1 MNIDG
6 VPEGFELIEELTEDE
21 NISQKNTVVPEGFEE
36 IDLDFKEEVISADD
50 IIEVEEKELVK
61 TPDDIIER
69 NKRWDRGIFLMEE
82 REEYEEYSSKENKE
96 KRKKLEA
103 DEIFNNL
110 ETTLKE
116 TPEEKITEATAK
128 NYFKLDQRPVS
139 IVTDENVEPDFY
151 ENMSYAQYKKEGLL
165 QGFLTKEEAEAF
177 SGGGTKRVGKVYQPI
192 EEYLG
197 PEKFK
202 QYENY
207 EQTGELT
214 PINAQNQAQIEAVKN
229 QSLNEIYKKETQLFL
244 RNVPEDIRELM
255 APFGDDKPYQ
265 SLEDAQKGLD
275 RATEF
280 IKESGKILKNDF
292 DKYQEQAKPYQDAI
306 NEVIKKVNDIEKTIP
321 SGNINDG
328 SSSQIKEYQTLIAEA
343 EKIQNDFNVKGLDNV
358 YDNLLKQQKLYDQQ
372 IQSLIDKSR
381 DVETKGIIEKQ
392 LGLDYSLSAR
402 TAMALEEFFVGG
414 AFNLGS
420 LTNQLLLKGGRF
432 LVDDS
437 NTKIINSIDN
447 YLEFLT
453 KTTRDYNS
461 KLAKKRATTI
471 PDNITLDDIGN
482 ENVNFFD
489 WFGESLANNSPSIV
503 TTFIPG
509 GAALKGGMLIK
520 GATEAG
526 KKIARQKARELATYG
541 TRTAQA
547 IFFVGE
553 SGGRYGDIELQQANA
568 LESLPKLKKQID
580 LESDLDKKK
589 QLQQEYDDLER
600 ISNYSFAQKAFSSF
614 AYGSTAALAETF
626 GSLKIIQDAGSLAR
640 NMGKQEFKIKAYASP
655 LNFAANVS
663 KNAISGIS
671 RNAGRAITIEEAE
684 ETLTQIAHN
693 IIDISV
699 LGENKSMIEGLDKEF
714 FANTAVTSL
723 AIMAPKTM
731 GNTRNM
737 IKNEFTIREEIEQ
750 NEEKVLE
757 LIQLQ
762 EQFSALEAGPERDQL
777 RKRRRELLTELGF
790 ADGMTLNKLNAM
802 TTEEIVEAADL
813 SRQMRQVQG
822 QATKLGATGDLSEAG
837 KKAKQQLE
845 EQYNNLN
852 RKREDL
858 LSKRAKEDRNKIK
871 ETREKLGESFINLNA
886 EYYYGLYDFYKNVAM
901 TLMPKNG
908 KFIKVDTD
916 NVNWRDDL
924 TDLSKEELAQV
935 ETVIESGN
943 NAAAVGNN
951 IIINERV
958 IDAEIAMS
966 GDVGLA
972 GYAAAAPLEE
982 LFHIQNKAKNIVD
995 KDGMLS
1001 EEATKAVDEAIEV
1014 LRNKFELGKIKEK
1027 DYNDLIARFNLYKTG
1042 GRGKV
1047 ILKSGRRG
1055 QATADAEEIMAQ
1067 MNNAVALGLID
1078 LNDIETMP
1086 SLKNFINGISKD
1098 IFGDSSWM
1106 FDLKDANDV
1115 FNFIKNYQSN
1125 IQEGVRLAEPEEE
1138 DDIIKMSEVD
1148 QQQENQ
1154 TIKGIFD
1161 KFTGPAESRKFK
1173 SKEEFKKSPEY
1184 FEALLE
1190 IEQSN
1195 TLDASIRNTVS
1206 QAYLNMN
1213 PDFVQEVKQ
1222 RISDKYQAEY
1232 DASKNSLFGWL
1243 TGKNRAGQTIIQLSA
1258 GDIQAKKGKQP
1269 TTVSTDKKIGGE
1281 DSKTTVAE
1289 TLVSDEISPE
1299 DYADMKLA
1307 QDKLKK
1313 IKPQQSKIADKID
1326 LTDNEINLAKRD
1338 IINFLRKTDRPSMTD
1353 PKKFFK
1359 AFVDY
1364 TTGSGVQP
1372 GGFAKVIYDKL
1383 SLPKDGSLS
1392 TKNRKAFIE
1401 SIAEDLIALNKVDP
1415 AVMRRSK
1422 WTPFYELEIK
1432 NMNPTQMQKA
1442 IDDGRIPSTSNLKSG
1457 LDLFKTLNPSVD
1469 QVVDYLMGIRPD
1481 VLKRKMPKFLGEV
1494 IVKNEFNEIVDNTT
1508 QPVYD
1513 TKGNETDNTVDL
1525 SKSLTQ
1531 EEVTRGAPQVREKIA
1546 RPMGLKFS
1554 AASKAAAARHKLK
1567 HYDLSKKSTKKDV
1580 DRYVADIK
1588 TIVEEFDKM
1597 GMSGMFNANMAK
1609 IRKKLPKDEITID
1622 GVVYKQGLDEY
1633 LRKEISKIPGI
1644 TNTKASKQNNYGK
1657 STPNQTFGGDLDV
1670 IRKKATK
1677 QKIKE
1682 FNDRNSK
1689 MFDDYWKGLNKIL
1702 SKNKELAI
1710 SVYHLLQNSSAER
1723 GNPHSLGALIEAID
1737 NVAKGRAEW
1746 EHAVQN
1752 VVAYNFLFD
1761 AILYK
1766 DVDFNKAFKAVKKN
1780 YILVA
1785 MNKVDE
1791 LKVAKAGY
1799 KIKMPEGWDM
1809 YKNFWWERYLNPQVA
1824 AIEGGIANE
1833 NFKWTGEGENIFKT
1847 HDSAGNKITT
1857 ELSDDIVKSK
1867 DSNIKELS
1875 NDVIKFN
1882 KSMSANEVIGYAK
1895 TVDKALANAR
1905 KLDAPVKKIRVFDF
1919 DDTLAQTKSIVFYT
1933 KADGTEGQLTAE
1945 EFAEK
1950 GADLVDQGAVMDFS
1964 DFNIVRDGKRGPL
1977 FNVAKKIKDARGNE
1991 DLFVLTARAPESQNA
2006 IYEFLK
2012 SEGLEFKRENII
2024 GLGNSTGAAKASWI
2038 VGKAAEGY
2046 NDFYFADDAFGNVE
2060 AVRDVLDQIDVKSKV
2075 QQAKVK
2081 FSKSISAEINKI
2093 IEQKTGIAS
2102 EKRYSRAKAKVR
2114 GASKGNKKFF
2124 IPYSAEDFM
2133 GLLYP
2138 LLSKGKLGDS
2148 QMAWF
2153 KEHLLD
2159 PYGRAIE
2166 NLSRDRIQMMQD
2178 FKVLKKSLDVP
2189 KDLRKTNESGFTNE
2203 QAVRVYLFNKMGH
2216 DIPGLSKTD
2225 LSELVDIVN
2234 SDGKLK
2240 AFADQILSVTKGD
2253 GYVKPDQEWL
2263 AGTITTDLI
2272 DLLNTTKR
2280 QKYLQQS
2287 GFLDNISE
2295 IFNQENL
2302 NKLEAAYGAKYR
2314 EALENILARMK
2325 SGKNRLFS
2333 GSRLSNRALD
2343 YINGSIGTIMFFN
2356 TRSAVLQTI
2365 SSINF
2370 LNWSFNNPIKA
2381 GKAFANQKQY
2391 WKDFKMLM
2399 NSDYLTD
2406 RRNGLKLNINE
2417 NEIANAAATSRN
2429 KARGVINYILQKGY
2443 LPTQFAD
2450 SFAIA
2455 SGGATFYRNRVNDLV
2470 SQGVSLAEAE
2480 KQALSEWRET
2490 AEISQQSSDPSKIS
2504 QQQSSNL
2511 GRVILAFANTPMQY
2525 ARLQKRAIQDLV
2537 NRRGD
2542 AKANVS
2548 KIIYYGVV
2556 QNIIF
2561 NALQQALFGLAFG
2574 DDEED
2579 EKKNKKYHNVANGM
2593 LDSLLRGLGIAG
2605 ATTAVIKN
2613 FLLEIYERSGRK
2625 RPEYVD
2631 AVYKLL
2637 SISPPIGS
2645 KISKIRQAAYQFDSK
2660 KRREEIFEKG
2670 FSIDNPAY
2678 EASAKVISAVTNV
2691 PIDRLFNKA
2700 NNIEAA
2706 LAEDV
2711 ETWQRVAM
2719 LAGWPEWQI
2728 VPKDKKQ
2735 EELPRYPGRKIKRFS
2750 SKIKRPSRKI
2760 KKI

>member
-1 MNIDG
+1 MIENNEFTFEDLVNQTSNKEASIDDAFT
-6 VPEGFELIEELTEDE
+6 FEQLIGEDKIDSKE
-21 NISQKNTVVPEGFEE
+21 EE
-36 IDLDFKEEVISADD
+36 IINSDD
-50 IIEVEEKELVK
+50 IIEVEEKESTK
-61 TPDDIIER
+61 TPDEIIAR

-82 REEYEEYSSKENKE
+82 REAFEEYSSKENKE

-116 TPEEKITEATAK
+116 TPEEKITEETAK

-151 ENMSYAQYKKEGLL
+151 ENISYAQYKKEGLL

-214 PINAQNQAQIEAVKN
+214 PISIQNQAEIQAVKN
-229 QSLNEIYKKETQLFL
+229 QSLNEIYRKETQLFL

-255 APFGDDKPYQ
+255 APFGDDKPYK

-280 IKESGKILKNDF
+280 IKESGKILKSDF

-372 IQSLIDKSR
+372 IQSLINKSR

-392 LGLDYSLSAR
+392 LSLDYSLSAR
-402 TAMALEEFFVGG
+402 TSMALEEFFIGG
-414 AFNLGS
+414 TFNLGS
-420 LTNQLLLKGGRF
+420 LTNQLLLKAGRF

-461 KLAKKRATTI
+461 KLAEKRATTI
-471 PDNITLDDIGN
+471 PDNITLDDIEN

-503 TTFIPG
+503 TTFVPG

-600 ISNYSFAQKAFSSF
+600 ISNYSFAQKAFSSY
-614 AYGSTAALAETF
+614 AYGGTAALAETF
-626 GSLKIIQDAGSLAR
+626 GSLKIINDAGSLAR
-640 NMGKQEFKIKAYASP
+640 NIGKQEFKAEAYKSP

-737 IKNEFTIREEIEQ
+737 IKNEFTIRKEIEQ

-777 RKRRRELLTELGF
+777 RKRRRELLTELAF

-837 KKAKQQLE
+837 KKAKEKLE

-871 ETREKLGESFINLNA
+871 ETRQKLGESFINLNA

-901 TLMPKNG
+901 TLMPKDG
-908 KFIKVDTD
+908 KFIVVDTD
-916 NVNWRDDL
+916 NANWRNDL

-958 IDAEIAMS
+958 VDGEIAMS
-966 GDVGLA
+966 GDVSLA

-995 KDGMLS
+995 KNGMLS

-1138 DDIIKMSEVD
+1138 DDIIKMSKTASDKVQEIYTNQGTAGALDIIQEFKPIVNKIVQRRSEAPGFDRQLLTDEIETGERGILDLIQAYDPESDVPLAAYINKFLPSRAIEASKRVLGEVFEGD
-1148 QQQENQ
+1148 IAERVDIAEPTTEVEEVEITEKPKPPTNLRRALD
-1154 TIKGIFD
+1154 IKEGSDLYNKVKDVVAKTFGTRIPEVTD
-1161 KFTGPAESRKFK
+1161 PKFK
-1173 SKEEFKKSPEY
+1173 KTLQDTYATELTNDVKELMGKPS
-1184 FEALLE
+1184 
-1190 IEQSN
+1190 
-1195 TLDASIRNTVS
+1195 
-1206 QAYLNMN
+1206 
-1213 PDFVQEVKQ
+1213 
-1222 RISDKYQAEY
+1222 SDKYKTFLQKYGEQIY
-1232 DASKNSLFGWL
+1232 DLIPQDILNKSYQDFIIEEKKNLSPTEVDKAISDGLLPSDTPRTAGPSLFTKKPYNQEEFVEFHLAPKKGRPASKQTQLAQTIAKELGKDATLEVLEDPKVFERFTEVQEIQGREVTKETKPKVAEKIQRKPNVKFSLSSKKAGELNIKGDKLRKGFEKNVNQIL
-1243 TGKNRAGQTIIQLSA
+1243 TNNPTISIDEAIELELKKIGKNRGFAYENVIIERLKKLKIKGFKVSDQAGGNKVGIPDFAALIFGNSFDVEVKLAKAQYGDVGLIYRNGKINFNSKVQGKPYTFKEEIKKLLINPAYKAIRAYRKRAGELGADLQLYDRT
-1258 GDIQAKKGKQP
+1258 GKLPMEIYLQLGEGLTAKKVADLKPKYNYLKEKYPNGIK
-1269 TTVSTDKKIGGE
+1269 GE
-1281 DSKTTVAE
+1281 G
-1289 TLVSDEISPE
+1289 L
-1299 DYADMKLA
+1299 
-1307 QDKLKK
+1307 
-1313 IKPQQSKIADKID
+1313 
-1326 LTDNEINLAKRD
+1326 
-1338 IINFLRKTDRPSMTD
+1338 
-1353 PKKFFK
+1353 
-1359 AFVDY
+1359 
-1364 TTGSGVQP
+1364 
-1372 GGFAKVIYDKL
+1372 
-1383 SLPKDGSLS
+1383 
-1392 TKNRKAFIE
+1392 
-1401 SIAEDLIALNKVDP
+1401 
-1415 AVMRRSK
+1415 
-1422 WTPFYELEIK
+1422 
-1432 NMNPTQMQKA
+1432 QKA
-1442 IDDGRIPSTSNLKSG
+1442 ITQKAEFDISPVKEIYENKVPPTSYIQLKDSG
-1457 LDLFKTLNPSVD
+1457 LFFMGKNPLGLPIPELTGSVD
-1469 QVVDYLMGIRPD
+1469 LNMRVMPSNSIGSDGIPMTTVNLRILPSG
-1481 VLKRKMPKFLGEV
+1481 LRNIPKSSYTLDDASSMASLLNTDA
-1494 IVKNEFNEIVDNTT
+1494 VKIL
-1508 QPVYD
+1508 
-1513 TKGNETDNTVDL
+1513 ET
-1525 SKSLTQ
+1525 
-1531 EEVTRGAPQVREKIA
+1531 
-1546 RPMGLKFS
+1546 
-1554 AASKAAAARHKLK
+1554 
-1567 HYDLSKKSTKKDV
+1567 
-1580 DRYVADIK
+1580 
-1588 TIVEEFDKM
+1588 
-1597 GMSGMFNANMAK
+1597 
-1609 IRKKLPKDEITID
+1609 
-1622 GVVYKQGLDEY
+1622 
-1633 LRKEISKIPGI
+1633 KIP
-1644 TNTKASKQNNYGK
+1644 A
-1657 STPNQTFGGDLDV
+1657 
-1670 IRKKATK
+1670 
-1677 QKIKE
+1677 KE
-1682 FNDRNSK
+1682 
-1689 MFDDYWKGLNKIL
+1689 
-1702 SKNKELAI
+1702 
-1710 SVYHLLQNSSAER
+1710 
-1723 GNPHSLGALIEAID
+1723 
-1737 NVAKGRAEW
+1737 
-1746 EHAVQN
+1746 
-1752 VVAYNFLFD
+1752 
-1761 AILYK
+1761 
-1766 DVDFNKAFKAVKKN
+1766 
-1780 YILVA
+1780 
-1785 MNKVDE
+1785 
-1791 LKVAKAGY
+1791 
-1799 KIKMPEGWDM
+1799 
-1809 YKNFWWERYLNPQVA
+1809 
-1824 AIEGGIANE
+1824 
-1833 NFKWTGEGENIFKT
+1833 
-1847 HDSAGNKITT
+1847 
-1857 ELSDDIVKSK
+1857 
-1867 DSNIKELS
+1867 SNIKELS
-1875 NDVIKFN
+1875 SVPGAKFSKSVTND
-1882 KSMSANEVIGYAK
+1882 EVIGYAK
-1895 TVDKALANAR
+1895 TVDEALANAR
-1905 KLDAPVKKIRVFDF
+1905 KLNAPVKKIRVFDF

-1933 KADGTEGQLTAE
+1933 NTDGTEGQLTAE

-1950 GADLVDQGAVMDFS
+1950 GADLVAQGAVMDFS

-1977 FNVAKKIKDARGNE
+1977 FNVAKKIRDARGNE
-1991 DLFVLTARAPESQNA
+1991 DLFVLTARAPESADA

-2024 GLGNSTGAAKASWI
+2024 GLGNSTGAAKANWI

-2114 GASKGNKKFF
+2114 GANKGNKKFF

-2166 NLSRDRIQMMQD
+2166 NLSRDRVQMMQD
-2178 FKVLKKSLDVP
+2178 FRILKKSLDVP

-2234 SDGKLK
+2234 ANGKLK

-2333 GSRLSNRALD
+2333 GSRLSNKALD

-2429 KARGVINYILQKGY
+2429 RARGVINYILQKGY

-2470 SQGVSLAEAE
+2470 SQGMSLAEAE
-2480 KQALSEWRET
+2480 KQALSEWKET

-2579 EKKNKKYHNVANGM
+2579 EKKDKKYHNVANGM

-2605 ATTAVIKN
+2605 ATTSVIKN
-2613 FLLEIYERSGRK
+2613 FLLDIYERSGRK

-2637 SISPPIGS
+2637 SISPPISS
-2645 KISKIRQAAYQFDSK
+2645 KISKVRQAAYQFDSK

-2728 VPKDKKQ
+2728 MPKDKKQ
-2735 EELPRYPGRKIKRFS
+2735 EELPRYPGRRIK
-2750 SKIKRPSRKI
+2750 KPSRKI
-2760 KKI
+2760 KKSSRKIKKI